1 MSQSLNLIEDYQRQ
15 KLRSTSFQFV
25 LKNIEELPQTDF
37 PFDNEAE
44 IGPITVGNHKEF
56 LDDLTLLKS
65 ETD

>member
-1 MSQSLNLIEDYQRQ
+1 M
-15 KLRSTSFQFV
+15 